1 MGDGPGSVKGRQRA
15 ALGRGKST
23 HRLVP
28 FPLLTMT
35 VLGLGRLFKSI
46 PRFLAGGN
54 NLTQNS
60 RVPRETSKLRL
71 GGMGRRGFRQ
81 HEGCYGT
88 RRVFC
93 GARLLR
99 PANVACSEK

>member
-1 MGDGPGSVKGRQRA
+1 MR
-15 ALGRGKST
+15 
-23 HRLVP
+23 RLVS
-28 FPLLTMT
+28 FPLLTTT
-35 VLGLGRLFKSI
+35 VGLSRLFKSI

-60 RVPRETSKLRL
+60 RVPRGTSKSRL

-88 RRVFC
+88 R
-93 GARLLR
+93 
-99 PANVACSEK
+99 